1 MADQALFDV
10 IRALDANG
18 DPVSGAEL
26 YAYEDG
32 TSTPLTTYTTSAG
45 SGGSAHPWPVV
56 ADSNGVFP
64 PVFVEE
70 QCKIDVQ
77 VASSGAATGASL
89 PGYPIAVVPESIGGG
104 SAAANIS
111 MTPTAAL
118 PYSNVDA
125 ALSALGT
132 MALQS
137 KDSVD
142 IDGGAVDG
150 TTIGANTAA
159 AGTFTTA
166 NADTVII
173 DPDGATGGAGVM
185 RIRSDGDD
193 TKFEPTNESGGYG
206 DAVMFWFD
214 RSADVWKFAGD
225 AQVDGTATLATVDIN
240 AGAIDGAT
248 IGANSA
254 APGTFTT
261 FNSAGISDDANNTKL
276 TVDDNGCHVGHDG
289 SVTSNPAF
297 NNTVGVSFNN
307 TNHYMS
313 VCRAANI
320 PLYVGVQSDTTLTGY
335 YSAGNL
341 EGSVSVSGTTVS
353 FNGGHL
359 SRWSRLLSEETPLK
373 GTVMSNLDDMI
384 EWPDEE
390 NEQLNYTK
398 ISDVEGD
405 PNVAGV
411 FVAWDNTDDHGDFFL
426 GMTGDLVIRI
436 ADGVSFNRGD
446 LLISAGDGTAKPQA
460 DDIVRSSTIAKVISS
475 EVTGTYEDG
484 SRLVPCVLMAC

>member
-1 MADQALFDV
+1 MTTPTITDPPTTPVRGSANFSNQVAAFLSWLSTFADDELTAFITWAEALT
-10 IRALDANG
+10 ASLDNAANAAEWVSG
-18 DPVSGAEL
+18 TDYEIGDRVWSPTDLQLYQSTAAFNSTTDPVNDSDNWNLTEGFPVSHMTDTDNPHAVTAAQLGVEIGSDVQAHGDVL
-26 YAYEDG
+26 DDLNDLGVVTGDG
-32 TSTPLTTYTTSAG
+32 YFLVGTG
-45 SGGSAHPWPVV
+45 SGTFAWENGATVRTSLGLGSIATQA
-56 ADSNGVFP
+56 ADSVN
-64 PVFVEE
+64 
-70 QCKIDVQ
+70 
-77 VASSGAATGASL
+77 
-89 PGYPIAVVPESIGGG
+89 
-104 SAAANIS
+104 
-111 MTPTAAL
+111 
-118 PYSNVDA
+118 
-125 ALSALGT
+125 
-132 MALQS
+132 
-137 KDSVD
+137 
-142 IDGGAVDG
+142 IDGGAIDG
-150 TTIGANTAA
+150 T
-159 AGTFTTA
+159 
-166 NADTVII
+166 
-173 DPDGATGGAGVM
+173 
-185 RIRSDGDD
+185 
-193 TKFEPTNESGGYG
+193 
-206 DAVMFWFD
+206 
-214 RSADVWKFAGD
+214 
-225 AQVDGTATLATVDIN
+225 
-240 AGAIDGAT
+240 T

-261 FNSAGISDDANNTKL
+261 FNSAGISDDANGTKL
-276 TVDDNGCHVGHDG
+276 TVDDVGCHVGHDG

-297 NNTVGVSFNN
+297 NNTVGVSLNN

-313 VCRAANI
+313 VCRAANT